1 MFSLRISR
9 EILEWLDIIA
19 ARTQRSRASVIR
31 WLIQEAYFN
40 QIAGMIIKRLEN
52 YLLKTRRYYD

>member
-40 QIAGMIIKRLEN
+40 LIAGHDHQATGKLFTEN
-52 YLLKTRRYYD
+52 KEIL